1 MESYTISDYL
11 SVLNGLDHKQVL
23 PSVLNDLRQLIYY
36 IEIQSALITVMADA
50 GEADKIS
57 LEEITA
63 MIDSSTRDMRRILD
77 AFKEYNQSK
86 MDT

>member
-1 MESYTISDYL
+1 MGSYTVSDYL
-11 SVLNGLDHKQVL
+11 SMLNGLDHKQVL

-63 MIDSSTRDMRRILD
+63 LINSSTQNMRRILD

>member
-1 MESYTISDYL
+1 MESYTVSDYL
-11 SVLNGLDHKQVL
+11 SGLNGLDHKQVL